1 MELGEILEIR
11 PGLTALIGGGGKTT
25 LLYTLGAECAR
36 RGRTIVCTTTK
47 IFPPS
52 HIPCLLDP
60 SAAELER
67 ALRDTPLVCV
77 GSLNEQNKLRAP
89 ALPMAALLER
99 AEYVIAE
106 ADGAKCLPLKAH
118 DVHEPVIPPEARDV
132 IAVVGLDGVGRPIRE
147 KAHRPEI
154 FAVLAGCTAEDAAT
168 PARIAAV
175 LEKEHLHKRVL
186 LNKADIPGGWD
197 TAASFA
203 GLLHCPAAVSA
214 LQKGEW
220 KCLW

>member
-1 MELGEILEIR
+1 MELREILEVA

-36 RGRTIVCTTTK
+36 RGRVIVCTTTK

-60 SAAELER
+60 APGELER
-67 ALRDTPLVCV
+67 TLRDTPLVCV
-77 GSLNEQNKLRAP
+77 GSLDQQKKLRAP
-89 ALPMAALLER
+89 SIPMTVLLET
-99 AEYVIAE
+99 ADYVIVE
-106 ADGAKCLPLKAH
+106 ADGAKRLPLKAH

-132 IAVVGLDGVGRPIRE
+132 IAVVGLDGVNHPIRE

-154 FAVLAGCTAEDAAT
+154 FAALAGCTAEDPAT

-175 LEKEHLHKRVL
+175 LEKEGFHRRIL
-186 LNKADIPGGWD
+186 LNKADIPGGME
-197 TAASFA
+197 TAESFA
-203 GLLHCPAAVSA
+203 GLLHCPTAVSA